1 MLLTLTIYERQ
12 INAKNPQQAVGLIRD
27 VIDPVAV
34 RFGMETTASGTD
46 GTQAF
51 RERFGWLIASITGN
65 FLPK

>member
-1 MLLTLTIYERQ
+1 MKCARSD
-12 INAKNPQQAVGLIRD
+12 QQKLIQVVPRLVILRRD